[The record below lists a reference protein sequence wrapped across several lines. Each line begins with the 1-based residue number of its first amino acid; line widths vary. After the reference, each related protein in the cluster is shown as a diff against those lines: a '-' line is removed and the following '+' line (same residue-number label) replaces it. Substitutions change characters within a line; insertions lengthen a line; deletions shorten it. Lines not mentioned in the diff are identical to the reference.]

1 MSVNTGRFPLKQAML
16 VGTVL
21 LWLFALSIKPGLADS
36 YYYDFCPTDFTVSTD
51 PLSWRANR
59 RNQQTIP
66 ITVRFSDRTDDCVT
80 HILFYTDNNTS
91 LVLSSG
97 QDNMETD
104 LVDRHRNHFAQY
116 SINGRIA
123 WAVPVYRVKNL
134 KVWAQLR
141 STDAQIAG
149 NYTGITSIVATYYG
163 YHISPE
169 VWATVSAE
177 VPSVL
182 DVSVPT
188 NSKVSGSG
196 SYYYVELG
204 NLYNGS
210 SASWNVDIY
219 SNVHYTVSVAS
230 ENRGLK
236 HQNSSALIPYQ
247 VTMDG
252 STFDAAGG
260 FSRGYTNYNPLST
273 SSIPFKVKVT
283 DVDFKPAGRYID
295 NLIVTVSAR

>member
-1 MSVNTGRFPLKQAML
+1 MRLNALINDMQQSFACTVILLLLASTFSSQVN
-16 VGTVL
+16 
-21 LWLFALSIKPGLADS
+21 ADS
-36 YYYDFCPTDFTVSTD
+36 DYYDFCPTDFTVTTD
-51 PLSWRANR
+51 TLSWRANR

-66 ITVRFSDRTDDCVT
+66 IKVRFSERTDDCVT

-97 QDNMETD
+97 QDYMETD
-104 LVDRHRNHFAQY
+104 LVDKHRNHFAQY

-123 WAVPVYRVKNL
+123 WAVPVYRVKSL
-134 KVWAQLR
+134 RVWAQLR
-141 STDAQIAG
+141 STEAQIAG
-149 NYTGITSIVATYYG
+149 NYNGITSVVATYYG

-169 VWATVSAE
+169 VWTTVSAE

-188 NSKVSGSG
+188 NSVVSGSG
-196 SYYYVELG
+196 SFYYVELG

-210 SASWNVDIY
+210 SASWDINIY
-219 SNVHYTVSVAS
+219 SNIHYNVSVAS
-230 ENRGLK
+230 ENGGLK

-252 STFDAAGG
+252 STFDAGSS